1 MKYYFKTIKKNKK
14 AYLDYDILEE
24 FIFWIQLKGFEV
36 KQVRLWNID
45 IRNAF
50 CKFYNNEL
58 FIEELNIPLYEKTS
72 HNMVPWYESKRKRKL
87 LWTKKELRKL
97 LERTTKTWL
106 VIIPLE
112 IWCNKNCK
120 RIKIKCALAKL
131 RRKIE
136 KKQIIKERDIK
147 KDMDRAIKNLKY

>member
-1 MKYYFKTIKKNKK
+1 MRYHFQSIKKNKK
-14 AYLDYDILEE
+14 AYLDYDIIQEY
-24 FIFWIQLKGFEV
+24 IFWIKLKWFEV
-36 KQVRLWNID
+36 KQIRTWNID

-50 CKFYNNEL
+50 CKFDWQEL
-58 FIEELNIPLYEKTS
+58 YIHELNIPLYKKTAS
-72 HNMVPWYESKRKRKL
+72 TVVPWYQPKRKRKL

-112 IWCNKNCK
+112 IWQNNKF
-120 RIKIKCALAKL
+120 IKIKCGLAKL
-131 RRKIE
+131 RKKIE

-147 KDMDRAIKNLKY
+147 REMQRTIKKLI